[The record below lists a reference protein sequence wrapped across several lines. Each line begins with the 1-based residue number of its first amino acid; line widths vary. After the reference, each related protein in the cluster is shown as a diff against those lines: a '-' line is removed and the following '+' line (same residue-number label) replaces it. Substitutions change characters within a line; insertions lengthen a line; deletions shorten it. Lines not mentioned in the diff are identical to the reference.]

1 LEHFD
6 SSLDSR
12 FSAQLRVRVPPEKKE
27 KGRWTFARGPSE
39 IGFAMNYKAGA
50 QAGAS
55 TCQRH
60 HPAQSLRLAKSIVCL
75 VIHTARPVVNRCSA
89 EAAYD

>member
-60 HPAQSLRLAKSIVCL
+60 HPAQTFRLMNSIAQL
-75 VIHTARPVVNRCSA
+75 IIHTERQLVNRA
-89 EAAYD
+89 E